1 MRQNDAYLF
10 SLDDKPQDL
19 YCIDARFYGNIS
31 RFLNHMCEP
40 NLFACRVFTT
50 HQDLRF
56 PHIAFFASENIV
68 AGEELGSQLVFLNV
82 VSKAV
87 TVVQSLERF
96 SSGPGKDCFLAPY
109 LVSHKHIAKD
119 RQTEACSQFDPA
131 RTEQRLSFDR
141 RAQGPGPGA
150 VRVATLGSWRM
161 LTLGAEYE
169 DTWAL
174 TPAKSGRPPGQAAKG
189 EPGPEEGED
198 SGAEEPGEPSWKAA
212 DANTVRGYDTV
223 LEMDGLSSAGRRDG
237 VRQLVRKHGILNST
251 PWARGM
257 ARFAEDLPTRYGGG
271 AGGGGRGG
279 PGAGRGGA
287 RGGGGGGAP
296 GGQRVYK
303 QSMAQRARTMAIYNP
318 NPVKQ
323 NCFTV
328 NRSLFIFR
336 EDNLIRKYAKR
347 ITEWP
352 YPSRAGAHSS
362 DKTPMSERLDDTEPY
377 FIGIFCFEAAIK
389 IIALGF
395 AFHKGSYLRNGWNV
409 MDFVVVLTGLA
420 SGFCGFMSCLSTT
433 LVQTEISQQLLD
445 RLPWKLI
452 YQEDAAT
459 AEALATSSSSPPPL
473 HLVFSPS
480 RLSGEAL
487 CLFTLPSPH
496 IPGNNVD
503 IRMTCFQ
510 DLDCS
515 SILAEILA
523 KVGSDF
529 DLRTL
534 RAVRVLRPL
543 KLVSGIPSLQVVLKS
558 IMKAMVPLLQ
568 IGLLLFFAIV
578 MFAIIGVEFY
588 MGKFHTTCFRKDTG
602 ERAADWPCGL
612 EPPARMCPNGTECR
626 EYWTGPNFGITNFD
640 NILFAV
646 LTVFQ
651 CITMEGWVDIL
662 YSTNDV
668 AGNTWNWLYFIP
680 LIIIGSFFMLNLV
693 LGVLS
698 GEFAKERERV
708 EKRQEFLKLRRQQQI
723 ERELTGYL
731 EWICKAEEVLLEE
744 EDEIAEEKS
753 PLDGAWYKRKQNLPV
768 LKRNK
773 AKKGKNDLIGAEE
786 GEDPFADISS
796 VAPPGSPFGRA
807 SVKSSGK
814 MDSSSYFR
822 RKEKRI
828 RFFIRRMVKAQSFY
842 WIVLC
847 LVGLNT
853 LCVAIVHYDQ
863 PKWLTKALYT
873 AEFVFLGL
881 FLTEMTLKMYGLG
894 ARNYFHS
901 SFNCFDFG
909 VIVGSICEVIWDM
922 IKPGASFG
930 ISVLRALRLLRI
942 FKVTKYWNSLRNLVV
957 SLLNSMKSI
966 ISLLFLLFLFIV
978 VFALLG
984 MQLFGG
990 QFNFEDETPTTN
1002 FDTFPAAIL
1011 TVFQIL
1017 TGEDWNAVMYHG
1029 IESQGGVR
1037 RGMFS
1042 SVYFI
1047 VLTLFGNYTLLN
1059 VFLAIAVDNLAN
1071 AQELTKD
1078 EEEQEEAAN
1087 KKLALQKA
1095 LEVKEVSPMSAANIS
1110 IAAKEQQRTAKT
1122 MSVWE
1127 QRTNQLRRHNMRA
1140 SSEALFNELDPEERR
1155 RLSSALHLHP
1165 DMKTHLDRPLVVE
1178 ARDSE
1183 KPSRPPE
1190 GGWEEAGDS
1199 QQDGLGDNF
1208 HTHSRKHHRHRDKNG
1223 EGREGGDGR
1232 GGRHHIHHSRSRD
1245 HNADSA
1251 QTKERTGDRSHSRD
1265 GGQGHRHQHQAGSPE
1280 EETNDVRGG
1289 GEERGH
1295 RHHHSHRPPKEGN
1308 GMIAN
1313 GAQGERRGKGGGGDS
1328 NGERK
1333 ARSSRMVRAQS
1344 TLDGEDCNRNKNGTK
1359 GYRERQPDAEEDGL
1373 ASSPLQPMRSSL
1385 SLGEKQEDADNQ
1397 KNSTRASQAGLNS
1410 NAIHIPV
1417 TITAPPG
1424 ETTIIPMNNIDCD
1437 NFQLSEEKKDLEEEE
1452 AANGPRQILPYSSMF
1467 VFGQTNPVEYI
1478 VNPDNP
1484 YSCGCG
1490 VLWLCHYVVNL
1501 RYFEMCILVV
1511 ITMSSIALA
1520 AEDPVQTNAPHN
1532 NVLKYLDYVFTGVFT
1547 FEMVIKYITQT
1558 NCILNLNRGTTG
1570 KDINTIKSLRVLR
1583 VLRPLKTIK
1592 RLPKLKAVF
1601 DCVVNSLKNV
1611 LNILIVYILFMFIF
1625 AVIAVQL
1632 FKGKFFYCTDESK
1645 SLEKDCRGQFLEYD
1659 RDDVT
1664 AQVREWKKYDFHYD
1678 NVLWAFLTL
1687 FTVSTGEGWP
1697 MVLKHSVDA
1706 TYEDQGPNPGFRME
1720 TSIFYVVYFVVFPFF
1735 FVNIFVALIIITFQ
1749 EQGDKAM
1756 SECSLEKNERACI
1769 DFAINAK
1776 PLTRYMPENK
1786 QSFQYKMWKFVVSPP
1801 FEYAIMTLIALNT
1814 VVLMMKFYGA
1824 PYLYEAMLKYLN
1836 IVFTALFTLECILKI
1851 IAFGPLNYLK
1861 AAWNVF
1867 DFVTVLGSIT
1877 DILVTEIKDK
1887 MINLSFLRLFR
1898 AARLIKLLRQ
1908 GYTIRILLW
1917 TFVQSFKALPYV
1929 CLLIAMLFF
1938 IYAIIGMQVFGNIE
1952 LIDDNAIN
1960 HHNNFQTFFQALTLL
1975 FRSATGEAWHEIMLA
1990 CLSDR
1995 PCDKLSGNTGNEC
2008 GSDFA
2013 YFYFVSFI
2021 FLCSFLMLNLFVAV
2035 IMDNFEYLT
2044 RDASILGPHHLDEFI
2059 RVWAEYDP
2067 AACGRICYQDM
2078 YKLLRFISPPLGL
2091 GKKCPNRV
2099 AYKWESVMQLNNP
2112 QVVPVGTAYL
2122 LACSLNRLV
2131 KMNMPIAD
2139 DNTVQFTSTLMA
2151 LIRTALEI
2159 KLASGVLA
2167 QRLCDADLKR
2177 EINRVWPNLSQK
2189 TVDLL
2194 VTPHKYN
2201 ELTVGKVYAALM
2213 IFDYYKQNRA
2223 KRLQQQNSSVGPQ
2236 SKLGALFR
2244 PVLPLTHI
2252 LEVEP
2257 PISSPKH
2264 PFPPLHEQEAKLE
2277 ALPTTNT
2284 TTTTTSVNRDTILN
2298 QRSAIKHSQSGDV
2311 SQSAQ
2316 RPKGRR
2322 KLQRGQSEDVPY
2334 STRPQEQ
2341 VELKQVE
2348 NISDTEAY
2356 PSLEGHCKAASLPRL
2371 NAEYYPIVDLSPIR
2385 RSASSL
2391 TQQRH
2396 QEVGLREY
2404 DLERPGLAQS
2414 STGPGQVQGQDR
2426 AHHHHHHHRCHRRR
2440 DKDKDK
2446 KQKSL
2451 DRAGSVQPSSTVGS
2465 FTDPSAEGLSRERA
2479 RERDRSRPHERRH
2492 HSSAGEK
2499 QRYYSCERYG
2509 SREQCHTKSAGPSR
2523 STSPGEGQDTGLL
2536 KQHGSSVLKAGPG
2549 TLPSGSSTPGRGRRQ
2564 LPQTPLTPRPA
2575 VAYKTANSS
2584 PLPSSASTA
2593 TTGHQ
2598 TRFSRGLSEHDRL
2611 VGGYDESPIP
2621 VTRIG
2626 SDPNLNRQP
2635 QAASQQALLEEAE
2648 DFQDNVSSHG
2658 GGRSARTTA
2667 STTASASH
2675 GTAAAPVTVP
2685 TTQGRA
2691 GVVPNGYH
2699 FTLGVNSASGPG
2711 SRATGSLRER
2721 EEEDC
2726 AVQCEKLHHLHYTH
2740 TAGSL
2745 RPVHLPN

>member
-1 MRQNDAYLF
+1 MKRNV
-10 SLDDKPQDL
+10 P
-19 YCIDARFYGNIS
+19 INS
-31 RFLNHMCEP
+31 RWAE
-40 NLFACRVFTT
+40 RK
-50 HQDLRF
+50 
-56 PHIAFFASENIV
+56 S
-68 AGEELGSQLVFLNV
+68 SV
-82 VSKAV
+82 V
-87 TVVQSLERF
+87 
-96 SSGPGKDCFLAPY
+96 Y
-109 LVSHKHIAKD
+109 
-119 RQTEACSQFDPA
+119 
-131 RTEQRLSFDR
+131 
-141 RAQGPGPGA
+141 A
-150 VRVATLGSWRM
+150 VRAATLGSWRM

-169 DTWAL
+169 DTWA
-174 TPAKSGRPPGQAAKG
+174 PSPDRSRSPGRQVEEEP
-189 EPGPEEGED
+189 PGPEGADICAGDPEG
-198 SGAEEPGEPSWKAA
+198 PSWKAVDTENKKY
-212 DANTVRGYDTV
+212 DAVFH
-223 LEMDGLSSAGRRDG
+223 LDGLSRAGRDDG
-237 VRQLVRKHGILNST
+237 VRQVVRRHETLNST
-251 PWARGM
+251 PWTRGM
-257 ARFAEDLPTRYGGG
+257 ARFAEDLPSRYGGS
-271 AGGGGRGG
+271 AGSGGRGG
-279 PGAGRGGA
+279 PPGAGRGGA
-287 RGGGGGGAP
+287 RGGGAP

-323 NCFTV
+323 NCLTV

-336 EDNLIRKYAKR
+336 EDNVIRKYAKR

-352 YPSRAGAHSS
+352 PFEYMILATIIANCIVLALEQHLPAS

-409 MDFVVVLTGLA
+409 MDFVVVLTG
-420 SGFCGFMSCLSTT
+420 
-433 LVQTEISQQLLD
+433 I
-445 RLPWKLI
+445 
-452 YQEDAAT
+452 
-459 AEALATSSSSPPPL
+459 LAT
-473 HLVFSPS
+473 
-480 RLSGEAL
+480 
-487 CLFTLPSPH
+487 
-496 IPGNNVD
+496 
-503 IRMTCFQ
+503 
-510 DLDCS
+510 
-515 SILAEILA
+515 
-523 KVGSDF
+523 VGSDF

-588 MGKFHTTCFRKDTG
+588 MGKFHTTCFRIDTG
-602 ERAADWPCGL
+602 EKAVDWPCGL
-612 EPPARMCPNGTECR
+612 EPPARTCPNGTICR

-668 AGNTWNWLYFIP
+668 AGNAWNWLYFIP

-753 PLDGAWYKRKQNLPV
+753 PLDV
-768 LKRNK
+768 LKRGK

-822 RKEKRI
+822 RKEKRT

-847 LVGLNT
+847 VVGLNT

-863 PKWLTKALYT
+863 PDWLTRALYT

-881 FLTEMTLKMYGLG
+881 FLTEMSLKMYGLG
-894 ARNYFHS
+894 VRNYFHS

-909 VIVGSICEVIWDM
+909 VIVGSIFEVIWDM

-1110 IAAKEQQRTAKT
+1110 ISAFVKQNRDAISRRSSINSIQSPREQQRSAKS

-1127 QRTNQLRRHNMRA
+1127 QRTNQLRRHNIRA
-1140 SSEALFNELDPEERR
+1140 SSEALFNELDPEERLR
-1155 RLSSALHLHP
+1155 MTTALHLHP

-1178 ARDSE
+1178 ARDGE
-1183 KPSRPPE
+1183 KPGKPPD
-1190 GGWEEAGDS
+1190 GGQEEVGDA
-1199 QQDGLGDNF
+1199 LVDNF
-1208 HTHSRKHHRHRDKNG
+1208 HTHSRKHYRHREKNG
-1223 EGREGGDGR
+1223 ESRDGGNGDR
-1232 GGRHHIHHSRSRD
+1232 AERQHTHHSRSRD
-1245 HNADSA
+1245 PNGNGNGNQA
-1251 QTKERTGDRSHSRD
+1251 KERRGERSHSRD
-1265 GGQGHRHQHQAGSPE
+1265 GGQGHRHHHQGGSPE
-1280 EETNDVRGG
+1280 EEAQGIRG
-1289 GEERGH
+1289 GEEKGH
-1295 RHHHSHRPPKEGN
+1295 RHHHSHRTTKEGN

-1313 GAQGERRGKGGGGDS
+1313 GAQGEHRVKGGGGGDS

-1333 ARSSRMVRAQS
+1333 ARCSRMIRAQS
-1344 TLDGEDCNRNKNGTK
+1344 TLDGDDCKRSKNGTK
-1359 GYRERQPDAEEDGL
+1359 NHWDRHPDAEELGL
-1373 ASSPLQPMRSSL
+1373 ASSPLQPMRSSM
-1385 SLGEKQEDADNQ
+1385 SLGDKQEDADNQ

-1437 NFQLSEEKKDLEEEE
+1437 NFQFNEEKKDLEEEE
-1452 AANGPRQILPYSSMF
+1452 EEAANGPREILPYSSMF
-1467 VFGQTNPVEYI
+1467 IFGVTNPVRR
-1478 VNPDNP
+1478 
-1484 YSCGCG
+1484 
-1490 VLWLCHYVVNL
+1490 LCHYVVNL
-1501 RYFEMCILVV
+1501 RYFEMCILMV

-1520 AEDPVQTNAPHN
+1520 AEDPVQANAPRN

-1547 FEMVIKYITQT
+1547 FEMVIKMIDLGL
-1558 NCILNLNRGTTG
+1558 ILHPGAYFRDLWNILDFIVVSGALVAFACSGTKG

-1645 SLEKDCRGQFLEYD
+1645 GLEKDCRGQFLDYD
-1659 RDDVT
+1659 KDDV
-1664 AQVREWKKYDFHYD
+1664 AAKPREWKKYEFHYD

-1824 PYLYEAMLKYLN
+1824 PDLYESMLKYLN
-1836 IVFTALFTLECILKI
+1836 ILFTALFTLECILKI

-1877 DILVTEIKDK
+1877 DIVVTEVKDK

-1952 LIDDNAIN
+1952 LNEDTAIH

-1990 CLSDR
+1990 CLSNR
-1995 PCDKLSGNTGNEC
+1995 RCDSLSGTVGKEC

-2059 RVWAEYDP
+2059 RVWGEYDP
-2067 AACGRICYQDM
+2067 AACGRMNYRDM
-2078 YKLLRFISPPLGL
+2078 YEMLRDMSPPLGL
-2091 GKKCPNRV
+2091 GKKCPPRM
-2099 AYKWESVMQLNNP
+2099 AYK
-2112 QVVPVGTAYL
+2112 
-2122 LACSLNRLV
+2122 RLV
-2131 KMNMPIAD
+2131 RMNMPIAED
-2139 DNTVQFTSTLMA
+2139 STVHFTSTLMA

-2167 QRLCDADLKR
+2167 QHLCDADLKR
-2177 EINRVWPNLSQK
+2177 EIKRVWPSLPQK

-2194 VTPHKYN
+2194 VTPPKYN

-2223 KRLQQQNSSVGPQ
+2223 KRLQEQNTSGGPK

-2257 PISSPKH
+2257 PVSSPKQ
-2264 PFPPLHEQEAKLE
+2264 PPTTQPEPEVKLV
-2277 ALPTTNT
+2277 ALPSTTITAT
-2284 TTTTTSVNRDTILN
+2284 TVTTSATRDTILN
-2298 QRSAIKHSQSGDV
+2298 QRSGIKHSQSGDV
-2311 SQSAQ
+2311 SQAAQ

-2334 STRPQEQ
+2334 STRPQEL

-2348 NISDTEAY
+2348 NISDSEGY
-2356 PSLEGHCKAASLPRL
+2356 PSLEGHSRAASLPRL
-2371 NAEYYPIVDLSPIR
+2371 NAEYYRSHPRHAPGTHLAPIVDLSPIR

-2391 TQQRH
+2391 TQQH
-2396 QEVGLREY
+2396 HHDGGLREY
-2404 DLERPGLAQS
+2404 NLDRFGQS
-2414 STGPGQVQGQDR
+2414 TTGQFHGQDR

-2440 DKDKDK
+2440 DKEKDK

-2451 DRAGSVQPSSTVGS
+2451 DRATSVQPSSTVDS

-2509 SREQCHTKSAGPSR
+2509 SAEQCHAKSAGPSR
-2523 STSPGEGQDTGLL
+2523 STSPGEGQ
-2536 KQHGSSVLKAGPG
+2536 HGSTVGKSGPV
-2549 TLPSGSSTPGRGRRQ
+2549 TLPSGSSTPGRSRRQ

-2575 VAYKTANSS
+2575 VAYKTAYSS
-2584 PLPSSASTA
+2584 PFQSGASTS

-2611 VGGYDESPIP
+2611 LGGLEESQLPI
-2621 VTRIG
+2621 TRIG
-2626 SDPNLNRQP
+2626 SDPNLNRQ
-2635 QAASQQALLEEAE
+2635 QHVASQQVGDSE
-2648 DFQDNVSSHG
+2648 DFQDTVSSFE

-2667 STTASASH
+2667 STTASASQ
-2675 GTAAAPVTVP
+2675 GTAATPVTAP
-2685 TTQGRA
+2685 SMQGRA
-2691 GVVPNGYH
+2691 GPVPNGYH
-2699 FTLGVNSASGPG
+2699 FTLGVNSASGSG
-2711 SRATGSLRER
+2711 GRGTGSLRER
-2721 EEEDC
+2721 DEDDWC
-2726 AVQCEKLHHLHYTH
+2726 
-2740 TAGSL
+2740 
-2745 RPVHLPN
+2745 